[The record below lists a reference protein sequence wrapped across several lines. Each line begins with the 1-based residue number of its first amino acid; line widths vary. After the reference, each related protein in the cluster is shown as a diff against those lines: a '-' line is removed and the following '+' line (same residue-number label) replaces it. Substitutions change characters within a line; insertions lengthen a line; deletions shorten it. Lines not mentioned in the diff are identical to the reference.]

1 MAGNSNK
8 NADIDSSFTSV
19 PAIQELFSSP
29 EPDDIFL
36 TVQRSTFA
44 VDKIHN
50 DLFANSRSNFIS
62 ELSELCCVAELR
74 YVRDMVFCI
83 VKRKL
88 RQSNLGSLIERRS
101 GANVKD
107 NLLKDIYNQ
116 YSLGEKSIDAL
127 PKNMIRSDARFCSQ
141 EVQIGNTLFVT
152 KSDVEELKNDFL
164 SKLSDLREEF
174 TSVKCPPAP
183 VVSSPSESDDDST
196 QFPSSQVSPSN
207 TLTQTP
213 ASSQNKN
220 VSASGQVHKAV
231 DKPNPGKAPSRKV
244 LIAGDS
250 LLNRM
255 YISKMKVSDI
265 PSVNL
270 TKRGDNLSGTISRCI
285 NYASKHSS
293 ETLDVVLLAGTNDL
307 SNRRVSPE
315 KLINTLTL
323 NTYPLLIQSLQNF
336 VFITSM
342 VFILAILVLIKFV
355 ELSCLICIKFL
366 LLLATRNVRVQVKI
380 VANATLSL
388 APYSTWAVGICS
400 VLELHNYILMNWLI
414 PLIFLQFLSIVF
426 LKSSLKYLRPA
437 LIILTK
443 ALQSVQKII
452 HLFCQAR
459 LHMVALRCF

>member
-1 MAGNSNK
+1 MKSRRVFVCSSFQLTFLEFYLLYWILYLGLDIYFTFTFILDGFAFKYSTQLILPDQDLSGSHLGFLCVEMAGNSNK

-19 PAIQELFSSP
+19 PATQELFSSP

-44 VDKIHN
+44 VGKIYN
-50 DLFANSRSNFIS
+50 DLFANSRSDFIS

-88 RQSNLGSLIERRS
+88 GQSNLGSLIERRS

-107 NLLKDIYNQ
+107 NLLKDIYNL

-127 PKNMIRSDARFCSQ
+127 PKNMIRSDTRFCSQ
-141 EVQIGNTLFVT
+141 EVQTDTCLSNTLFAT

-183 VVSSPSESDDDST
+183 VISSPSESDDDST
-196 QFPSSQVSPSN
+196 QFPSSQVSPSS

-213 ASSQNKN
+213 ASSHNKN

-231 DKPNPGKAPSRKV
+231 DKPNPGKATSRKV

-265 PSVNL
+265 PSVKL
-270 TKRGDNLSGTISRCI
+270 TKRG
-285 NYASKHSS
+285 
-293 ETLDVVLLAGTNDL
+293 
-307 SNRRVSPE
+307 
-315 KLINTLTL
+315 NT
-323 NTYPLLIQSLQNF
+323 
-336 VFITSM
+336 
-342 VFILAILVLIKFV
+342 
-355 ELSCLICIKFL
+355 
-366 LLLATRNVRVQVKI
+366 
-380 VANATLSL
+380 
-388 APYSTWAVGICS
+388 
-400 VLELHNYILMNWLI
+400 
-414 PLIFLQFLSIVF
+414 
-426 LKSSLKYLRPA
+426 
-437 LIILTK
+437 
-443 ALQSVQKII
+443 
-452 HLFCQAR
+452 
-459 LHMVALRCF
+459 